1 MASSRTERGSP
12 TLVSKCG
19 RLPHIMRKK
28 ENVELTKLSF
38 QDPPWLTKQVGS
50 NGTVTYRG
58 NIAEFANY
66 IAQAFNAT

>member
-1 MASSRTERGSP
+1 
-12 TLVSKCG
+12 
-19 RLPHIMRKK
+19 MRKK
-28 ENVELTKLSF
+28 KMSSSQIYPSM

-58 NIAEFANY
+58 NIAEFSNY